1 MSRRPPHRI
10 ELSAEDRQHLDC
22 LVGDGR
28 IEQRV
33 ARRARILLAM
43 ADPETVVEQLAEKV
57 EVTRVAIWK
66 LCRRYEERGREALL
80 DAPGS
85 GRPWEIS
92 LLGAGR
98 N

>member
-1 MSRRPPHRI
+1 MR
-10 ELSAEDRQHLDC
+10 
-22 LVGDGR
+22 DGR

-43 ADPETVVEQLAEKV
+43 ADPETIVAQLSEKV

-66 LCRRYEERGREALL
+66 LCRRYEADGLEALF
-80 DAPGS
+80 DAPRS

-92 LLGAGR
+92 PLGTGWD
-98 N
+98 

>member
-1 MSRRPPHRI
+1 MRRRPPHLV
-10 ELSAEDRQHLDC
+10 ELSEQDQRVLENLAR
-22 LVGDGR
+22 DGR

-57 EVTRVAIWK
+57 EVTRVAIWQ
-66 LCRRYEERGREALL
+66 LCRRYEELGLEAIF
-80 DAPGS
+80 DAPRS

-92 LLGAGR
+92 PLATGR

>member
-1 MSRRPPHRI
+1 MRRRPPHRI

-43 ADPETVVEQLAEKV
+43 ADPETVVEQLAGKV
-57 EVTRVAIWK
+57 ELTRVAIWK
-66 LCRRYEERGREALL
+66 LCRRYEEMGLEAIL
-80 DAPGS
+80 DAPRS
-85 GRPWEIS
+85 GRPWQIS
-92 LLGAGR
+92 PLGAGR
-98 N
+98 D

>member
-1 MSRRPPHRI
+1 MRRRPPDLV
-10 ELSAEDRQHLDC
+10 ELSEQDRRFLEN
-22 LVGDGR
+22 LARDGR

-57 EVTRVAIWK
+57 EVTRVAIWQ
-66 LCRRYEERGREALL
+66 LCRRYEELGLEAIF
-80 DAPGS
+80 DAPRS

-92 LLGAGR
+92 PLGAGR

>member
-1 MSRRPPHRI
+1 MRRRPPHLI
-10 ELSAEDRQHLDC
+10 ELAEQDQQLFES
-22 LVGDGR
+22 LVRDGR

-43 ADPETVVEQLAEKV
+43 TDPATVVEQLADKV
-57 EVTRVAIWK
+57 EVTRVAIWQ
-66 LCRRYEERGREALL
+66 LCRRYEELGL
-80 DAPGS
+80 DAIFDAPRT

-92 LLGAGR
+92 PLGAGR